1 MARISKGRPEGDPE
15 LYIPSDKF
23 NRGIGR
29 YSGNLY
35 TVTGEDFEGSEEE
48 YAEYLAG
55 VLPSDEDERKLVEEY
70 MAPGVEWIQYR
81 EWKE

>member
-1 MARISKGRPEGDPE
+1 M
-15 LYIPSDKF
+15 
-23 NRGIGR
+23 
-29 YSGNLY
+29 
-35 TVTGEDFEGSEEE
+35 TGEDFEGTEEE
-48 YAEYLAG
+48 YAEYLAS